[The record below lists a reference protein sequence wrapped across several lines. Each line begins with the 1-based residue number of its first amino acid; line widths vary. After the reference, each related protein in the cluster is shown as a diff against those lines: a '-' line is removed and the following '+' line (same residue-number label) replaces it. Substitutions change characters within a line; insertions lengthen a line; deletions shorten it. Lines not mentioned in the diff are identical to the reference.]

1 MKEENFASV
10 TNIERVW
17 FVDSDE
23 AVYSKAPYSTTA
35 NFLTCSRTILFFFLT
50 HFMWRTRIAGSLA
63 AHTLGADHLTL
74 EGGGGWG
81 GVGDFEKNFL
91 QALVGRKKLHAAE
104 M

>member
-10 TNIERVW
+10 TNIEIVW

-50 HFMWRTRIAGSLA
+50 HFM
-63 AHTLGADHLTL
+63 
-74 EGGGGWG
+74 
-81 GVGDFEKNFL
+81 
-91 QALVGRKKLHAAE
+91 
-104 M
+104 